1 MQTTLMQTTLKER
14 TAERTISLI
23 AAVPMGVTFA
33 GFCQLTYRN
42 KHKEHSV
49 MMVVA

>member
-1 MQTTLMQTTLKER
+1 MQATLKER

-23 AAVPMGVTFA
+23 AGVPMAITFA

-42 KHKEHSV
+42 KHQENSV
-49 MMVVA
+49 GEMMVVA